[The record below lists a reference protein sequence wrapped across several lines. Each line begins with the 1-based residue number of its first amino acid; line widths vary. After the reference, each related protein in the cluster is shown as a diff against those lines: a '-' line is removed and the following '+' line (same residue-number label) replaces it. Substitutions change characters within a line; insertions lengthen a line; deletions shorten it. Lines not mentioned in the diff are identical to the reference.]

1 MNAISIVPAT
11 AVAYTLAAVGTLAL
25 VKAVWKRAPK
35 GDETLLLMGALAF
48 LAIQYGAMG
57 VDAFERTAGEGMG
70 SATVWTAAAQLTV
83 LLFWSC
89 LCLSLRSAVRRLIAP
104 DPIPR
109 EVDRWVLIMLGVGS
123 AVGLAWFGYLLGE
136 KLAGTNERLRD
147 HLDGMSRLVVVMFP
161 GMLGIPGWLFRILYE
176 RLPAEEQKGWIDSF
190 RLANPTSLNL
200 ERYREPNAGGP
211 RLNRTDYMRLFAGVH
226 IPLVL
231 VVVIIG
237 LSRVEYRHT
246 AAYGATMVCR
256 LANLPALMSIVYFQA
271 RYSFY
276 DVAVKRGLLFVVMA
290 KVVAALVWFA
300 LPAVTGMHDETRRA
314 AFCAGSVM
322 VAWASADLFG
332 RGEALLDR
340 LIFRRPDYR
349 MEAERLMRE
358 MGRRADPGSLEEAF
372 TSGLARVL
380 RAEFAECR
388 AEADRA
394 SALAVSLGTGERPR
408 GVLLLGERDRGQP
421 YRSEELNFVDAV
433 AGQYAA
439 LMESFDARQS
449 ERLAAHAE
457 VRALRAQINPHFLFN
472 ALNTVADMA
481 RGAPEAERAILN
493 LSRVFRYA
501 LDSTRREL
509 VRLGEEVEAV
519 RSYLEIEQARFEDR
533 LRFEIAVAQAAADQ
547 LFPPM
552 LIQPLVENAVK
563 HGIGPKPGGGRV
575 RVTAEISETGVRVEV
590 ADDGVGFDPARAHAN
605 VGLGNVRERV
615 ERGGGWFRIESR
627 VGAGT
632 TVTFELGKR

>member
-70 SATVWTAAAQLTV
+70 SATVWTAAAQVTV

-89 LCLSLRSAVRRLIAP
+89 LCLSLRSAVQRLIAP
-104 DPIPR
+104 DRIPR
-109 EVDRWVLIMLGVGS
+109 DVDLGLLIVLGVGS
-123 AVGLAWFGYLLGE
+123 FAALGWFGYLVGE
-136 KLAGTNERLRD
+136 GMAGASRRLAD
-147 HLDGMSRLVVVMFP
+147 HLNHTSPLLVVFP
-161 GMLGIPGWLFRILYE
+161 AMLGIPGWLFRILYE
-176 RLPAEEQKGWIDSF
+176 RLPTEEQKGWIDAI
-190 RLANPTSLNL
+190 RLVNLTSLNL
-200 ERYREPNAGGP
+200 ERYREPNAGRP
-211 RLNRTDYMRLFAGVH
+211 RLDRRVYMRLFAGVN
-226 IPLVL
+226 IPLAL
-231 VVVIIG
+231 AVVIAL
-237 LSRVEYRHT
+237 LSTVEYRHP

-290 KVVAALVWFA
+290 KVVGALVWFA
-300 LPAVTGMHDETRRA
+300 LPEVGMHDETRRA

-349 MEAERLMRE
+349 VEAERLMRE
-358 MGRRADPGSLEEAF
+358 MGRRADPGSLRETF

-388 AEADRA
+388 GEADRA
-394 SALAVSLGTGERPR
+394 HALAVRLGTGERPR

-433 AGQYAA
+433 AGQYVA

-449 ERLAAHAE
+449 ERLAADAE

-481 RGAPEAERAILN
+481 SGAPEAERAILN

-563 HGIGPKPGGGRV
+563 HGIGPKPGGGWV

-590 ADDGVGFDPARAHAN
+590 TDDGVGFDPARANAN

-627 VGAGT
+627 VGVGT